1 MSTPAWSP
9 SRKHKLRDG
18 LEVAVREMD
27 WHNAL
32 EFMALLAGQ
41 ATSVGTILSATQ
53 RADGA
58 QASHAQMAADVAQV
72 LPGLITG
79 ATELMDHLLRHAVVE
94 PQQLAGRGLA
104 DVLPVVSLAIEVNLS
119 AEVLEA
125 AGALGKTL
133 GVALSATLKSP
144 PPRS

>member
-1 MSTPAWSP
+1 
-9 SRKHKLRDG
+9 
-18 LEVAVREMD
+18 MD

-41 ATSVGTILSATQ
+41 ATSVGAILSATQ

-79 ATELMDHLLRHAVVE
+79 ATELMEHLLNHAVVE

-104 DVLPVVSLAIEVNLS
+104 DVLPVVSVAIEINLS

-133 GVALSATLKSP
+133 GS
-144 PPRS
+144 R